1 MMNKIIKQLKF
12 IMLLLVGITSISG
25 TAQEYVP
32 TSPSVSA
39 LAKFDAHP
47 VDLPTGTPNISIPLT
62 YLPTL
67 SKDIRVDFDLKYH
80 PSSIAVYDTL
90 SGNTGRGWSLY
101 NSGVISFNGKGGGH
115 FNFMGYTGSIS
126 VKSEGMNQYTTYISE
141 KNGAILKA
149 NVEVDPNDFLN
160 YISATIYD
168 DNGIKYVFD
177 LADNYVKVKRGGQPG
192 ATWETRNVTNSAL
205 HLTKVIDNNNG
216 ILLTFNY
223 ETFYKEEDYH
233 QGNEKNTYRHLK
245 EVISHSVGKVT
256 LEHSLVNTTA
266 YDPKIKYTSLTL
278 RDVQNNQINKFRFI
292 YNDQNLI
299 ELIQDN
305 NDNTQT
311 IKHQFFYKG
320 PAINQYNHIA
330 DVDKWGNN
338 NEFDKWC
345 MYANDWRINIFY
357 EIVYDRTEESK
368 ALSPRH
374 VAKGV
379 LQKIIYPTG
388 GAVLYD
394 YEANTYS
401 YANIHRFE
409 QRPIPNSDPLEWE
422 HDPDFFTSFT
432 TANLHNFSKSSFA
445 GGSFTPGGATSFSFT
460 VLNSPKKL
468 YFKFDIDQFEQQMD
482 LVDSSEDDPT
492 MMSFYPQFS
501 LRQSSTII
509 ETFGFGKSV
518 ITNAGTPDPP
528 IWKYKR
534 EYYNNNQNCCSGQ
547 SITLNPGTYQ
557 IHLNSS
563 YPHNGYATVEE
574 IAPVTSQKKWHYGNG
589 IRIKRIGYFED
600 PNVPQNYYS
609 LSNPGVTYTPVKEI
623 NYDYSLFDEP
633 NRSSGYLLVDG
644 IVNYEV
650 FAKKAVY
657 KDGISPIWY
666 QNVRVAQTGEAGRTD
681 YYFLSPKD
689 FTSENTYTSQ
699 PSSSTKYGK
708 AKEIRI
714 YNESGVLQK
723 KIENLYN
730 YEEEYL
736 SDPPEGVI
744 NKFSYGWTALMQ
756 AKETSYFASSNP
768 AEITSN
774 YTYVLDRLVATKT
787 ETSSVS
793 NENLTTK
800 YYYHLLNT
808 PTNLNRIALEKTEV
822 FLNTT
827 LLNTTF
833 INYSNQ
839 WPVVNYGGFLG
850 IPNISYQ
857 AQSTSVSKHDNPLVQ
872 KMKVNL
878 IDSNS
883 NPVEIEQENGIKV
896 SYIWGYN
903 STQVVAKIEN
913 MAFNSIPPNLITP
926 IIDASNTNNSA
937 NLITALNALRN
948 HSSMA
953 NAMVST
959 FTYKPLVGIKTMT
972 DPKGYTTTYH
982 YDNFNRLEKVTD
994 MQGNILSE
1002 NQYHYRTQN

>member
-1 MMNKIIKQLKF
+1 
-12 IMLLLVGITSISG
+12 MLLLVGITSISG
-25 TAQEYVP
+25 TAQDYVP
-32 TSPSVSA
+32 TSPSVNA
-39 LAKFDAHP
+39 FAKFDAHP

-67 SKDIRVDFDLKYH
+67 SKDITVDFDLKYH
-80 PSSIAVYDTL
+80 PSSVAVYDTL

-101 NSGVISFNGKGGGH
+101 NSGVISFNGTGGH

-126 VKSEGMNQYTTYISE
+126 VESEGMNQYTTYISE

-149 NVEVDPNDFLN
+149 NLEVDSNNFPNYL
-160 YISATIYD
+160 SATIYD
-168 DNGIKYVFD
+168 DNGIKFVFD
-177 LADNYVKVKRGGQPG
+177 LADNYIKVKTGGDPQFNP
-192 ATWETRNVTNSAL
+192 WETRNLTNSAL
-205 HLTKVIDNNNG
+205 HLTKVIDTKNG
-216 ILLTFNY
+216 NLLTFNY
-223 ETFYKEEDYH
+223 DTFYKVEDYH

-245 EVISHSVGKVT
+245 EVIAHNVGKVT
-256 LEHSLVNTTA
+256 LEHSLVNTTT
-266 YDPKIKYTSLTL
+266 YDPKVKYTSLTL

-292 YNDQNLI
+292 YNGQNLI

-330 DVDKWGNN
+330 DIDKWGYN

-345 MYANDWRINIFY
+345 MYGNETRINVLRN
-357 EIVYDRTEESK
+357 IVYDRSEESK
-368 ALSPRH
+368 ALTPRH

-401 YANIHRFE
+401 YANIHRYE
-409 QRPIPNSDPLEWE
+409 QRPVPNTEPLEWE

-468 YFKFDIDQFEQQMD
+468 YFKFDIDQYEQQMD

-501 LRQSSTII
+501 LRQSSTVI
-509 ETFGFGKSV
+509 ETFAFGESV
-518 ITNAGTPDPP
+518 NTGTPLQP

-574 IAPVTSQKKWHYGNG
+574 IAPVSTPKKWHYGNG

-600 PNVPQNYYS
+600 PTVPQNYYS
-609 LSNPGVTYTPVKEI
+609 LSNPGVTYTPVKEF
-623 NYDYSLFDEP
+623 NYDYSQFDEP

-644 IVNYEV
+644 IINYE
-650 FAKKAVY
+650 FWAKKAASRE
-657 KDGISPIWY
+657 GISPVWY
-666 QNVRVAQTGEAGRTD
+666 QNVRVTQTGEAGRTD
-681 YYFLSPKD
+681 YYFVSPKD
-689 FTSENTYTSQ
+689 YMPDDPHQ
-699 PSSSTKYGK
+699 PLSSTKYGK
-708 AKEIRI
+708 AKEVRI
-714 YNESGVLQK
+714 YNEAGVLQK
-723 KIENLYN
+723 KIENVYNYDEDYLSEPSEGLYN
-730 YEEEYL
+730 NFA
-736 SDPPEGVI
+736 I
-744 NKFSYGWTALMQ
+744 GWTALMQ
-756 AKETSYFASSNP
+756 SKETSYFSNSNP
-768 AEITSN
+768 TEINSN
-774 YTYVLDRLVATKT
+774 YTYIFNRLLAEKS
-787 ETSSVS
+787 ETSSVT
-793 NENLTTK
+793 NETLTTK
-800 YYYHLLNT
+800 YYYDLRNT
-808 PTNLNRIALEKTEV
+808 PSSLNRIALEKTEV
-822 FLNTT
+822 FLNTK

-850 IPNISYQ
+850 IPTISYQ

-878 IDSNS
+878 IDSNN

-959 FTYKPLVGIKTMT
+959 FTYKPLVGVQTVT
-972 DPKGYTTTYH
+972 DPKGFIMTFF
-982 YDNFNRLEKVTD
+982 YDKFNRLEKVTD
-994 MQGNILSE
+994 HTGKLLSE
-1002 NQYHYRTQN
+1002 NEYHYRTQN